1 MTENCVVKIE
11 IEDISREVF
20 EELIDKT
27 WGIWGK
33 PDKSYANTLLFTS
46 TDDYR
51 VQLTYIEK
59 QKSYT
64 LIIHPKKCSGFLSM
78 EEVENTLNS
87 FLNVVICEFNKKYK
101 TNVHTCV
108 EDL

>member
-1 MTENCVVKIE
+1 MTENCVIKIE
-11 IEDISREVF
+11 IEDLSRDVF

-46 TDDYR
+46 KDDFR
-51 VQLTYIEK
+51 VQLTYNEK
-59 QKSYT
+59 QKNYA
-64 LIIHPKKCSGFLSM
+64 LIIQPKKNSDFLSM

-87 FLNVVICEFNKKYK
+87 FIDVVIGEFNKKYK
-101 TNVHTCV
+101 TNVHMREENV
-108 EDL
+108 